1 MTLSAL
7 SARRLSLAAFV
18 LGTLPFV
25 ALAFYA
31 VPQADDY
38 CFANFLHDGGLWGAI
53 QYVRDHFT
61 GRILATVLIVGPT
74 LVSEGLGIDLF
85 VVQTLWSLASVAAIA
100 GVVWLTI
107 RVLLPT
113 MGIGVRLWLSAALLF
128 SILANARSIRDLIYW
143 SSQTGNYLLPGLL
156 IFGSTAFLAMLALQG
171 RNQSTRATAVLA
183 VVTGLAAI
191 CHELTGGMMLII
203 LAGSVALRAAG
214 RMDLQLGRHGLLAT
228 IALVGFAILYVAPG
242 NDARLSA
249 YPNSGQFFTSL
260 LWGVLTFAEFIMR
273 RLTYPGT
280 LAWLGLVSVLA
291 PVLWR
296 DLSPLRVPVPAA
308 LAIIAGIW
316 VIGSLFVFAGGY
328 FGQGSPI
335 PARVQNMAYLLS
347 LPCLTLMALIAGAR
361 RRRALWTPVHWLGQ
375 RVNLRLGPRRLCTA
389 YLLLFLASPGLWHAL
404 IALTEA
410 PNLRDGLRERGDL
423 IAEAAGGDLVVPALE
438 ISSDL
443 LLIEDMRADPT
454 FWINQC
460 IAGYHGLS
468 SIALEPSTTL

>member
-1 MTLSAL
+1 MNLSPL
-7 SARRLSLAAFV
+7 DARRLTLAVFL
-18 LGTLPFV
+18 LGMVPFL
-25 ALAFYA
+25 ALAFFT

-38 CFANFLHDGGLWGAI
+38 CFANFLHDNGLWGAI
-53 QYVRDHFT
+53 QFVRDNFT

-74 LVSEGLGIDLF
+74 LVSDGLGIDLF
-85 VVQTLWSLASVAAIA
+85 TVQTLWSLTAIAAIA
-100 GVVWLTI
+100 GTVWFTI
-107 RVLLPT
+107 RTVLPT
-113 MGIGVRLWLSAALLF
+113 VGFGVRAWLSGALLF

-156 IFGSTAFLAMLALQG
+156 IFGATAFLAMLALQG
-171 RNQSTRATAVLA
+171 RNQSNRATAVLA
-183 VVTGLAAI
+183 ILTALAAI

-203 LAGSVALRAAG
+203 LAGSVALRFAG
-214 RMDLQLGRHGLLAT
+214 GMDLQLGRHGLLAG

-249 YPNSGQFFTSL
+249 YPNSGQFLTSL
-260 LWGVLTFAEFIMR
+260 LWGVLTFAEFIGR

-296 DLSPLRVPVPAA
+296 GLPPLRVPA
-308 LAIIAGIW
+308 LAAVAIIGATW

-347 LPCLTLMALIAGAR
+347 LPCLTLMALIAGSR
-361 RRRALWTPVHWLGQ
+361 LRRALWAPIRWFSRTAKIE
-375 RVNLRLGPRRLCTA
+375 LGPRRLCRV
-389 YLLLFLASPGLWHAL
+389 YLLLFLASPGLWHAV
-404 IALTEA
+404 IALAEA
-410 PNLRDGLRERGDL
+410 PDLRDGMRTRLAMV
-423 IAEAAGGDLVVPALE
+423 AEASGGDVVVPALG

-443 LLIEDMRADPT
+443 LLIEDLRPEAD
-454 FWINQC
+454 FWVNRCAAQYF
-460 IAGYHGLS
+460 GVS
-468 SIALEPSTTL
+468 SIASEPVPRP